1 MKKNCVFTITTAMA
15 IIAVFTSCVKENQS
29 VSEAPVSS
37 ASGETETLTL
47 GDIEYTPDANAEDN
61 ALYKTVQLSSEKCGD
76 FEFVLTADALNNSED
91 AYTVKM
97 KLSVRKDGKTLSDD
111 FVSAHSDGSQYG
123 TKLYKNDDPSSIL
136 KTYMMIYDGKEYP
149 LAIVTYK
156 CSEDYVPKAETL
168 SRFFTVSD
176 DKGVSFTDGGI
187 INYPN
192 LSDKCKVEGNKLIDG
207 DKTIEFDFNDI
218 TATVS

>member
-1 MKKNCVFTITTAMA
+1 MKKICVFTITTAMA

-37 ASGETETLTL
+37 TSGETETLTL
-47 GDIEYTPDANAEDN
+47 GDLGYTPDANAEDN
-61 ALYKTVQLSSEKCGD
+61 SLYKTVLLSSEKCGD
-76 FEFVLTADALNNSED
+76 YEFVLTADALNNSKD
-91 AYTVKM
+91 AYTAKM
-97 KLSVRKDGKTLSDD
+97 KLSVRKNAETLSDD
-111 FVSAHSDGSQYG
+111 FIPAHSDGSQYG
-123 TKLYKNDDPSSIL
+123 TKLYKNDDPNSIL

-176 DKGVSFTDGGI
+176 DRGMSFTDGGI

-207 DKTIEFDFNDI
+207 DKTIEFDFKDI
-218 TATVS
+218 TATVR

>member
-1 MKKNCVFTITTAMA
+1 MYEKICVFTITTAMA
-15 IIAVFTSCVKENQS
+15 IIAVFIVCKENQS

-97 KLSVRKDGKTLSDD
+97 KLSVRK
-111 FVSAHSDGSQYG
+111 
-123 TKLYKNDDPSSIL
+123 
-136 KTYMMIYDGKEYP
+136 
-149 LAIVTYK
+149 
-156 CSEDYVPKAETL
+156 
-168 SRFFTVSD
+168 RW
-176 DKGVSFTDGGI
+176 
-187 INYPN
+187 
-192 LSDKCKVEGNKLIDG
+192 
-207 DKTIEFDFNDI
+207 
-218 TATVS
+218 